1 MAIAQSTA
9 IDKFDVQYF
18 DSVIESKGIS
28 VSLII
33 SDNIYSSHVLPED
46 EIKRQLVHKLAEAI
60 LEKQLCEFTMIPNT
74 VDYSKVFR
82 VRAYLTPKEQCKILR
97 QAVPN
102 TIKKY

>member
-1 MAIAQSTA
+1 MSS
-9 IDKFDVQYF
+9 IDYGTNNFDVQYF
-18 DSVIESKGIS
+18 DSAIESKGIAI
-28 VSLII
+28 SLTI
-33 SDNIYSSHVLPED
+33 SDGIYSSQMLPDD

-74 VDYSKVFR
+74 VDDTKVFR

-97 QAVPN
+97 QAVQN

>member
-1 MAIAQSTA
+1 MSS
-9 IDKFDVQYF
+9 IDYGTNNFDVQYF
-18 DSVIESKGIS
+18 DSAIESKGIS

-33 SDNIYSSHVLPED
+33 SEDIYSSHVLPDD

-74 VDYSKVFR
+74 ADYSKVFR

-97 QAVPN
+97 QATKIP
-102 TIKKY
+102 TGKY